1 MPRATAL
8 LGVRRYVRPRAFLSR
23 PFAAQSRTKLKTV
36 MTRYLGRI
44 VEVLNERIRRI
55 TAIAKSSF
63 ERASSTAAYLVL
75 LLLLGLAIWLS
86 PLARLQFQSYVA
98 RFVTFYRALLDRS
111 TALLDHA
118 AKDPVIATILSL
130 AEHPHFIR
138 FLNLLAVASLA
149 YLWIKDTK
157 AERAHAREVA
167 ERQSIKLTAAE
178 RIHLFAHRLASVVIL
193 LLLIFPGVVIMFAD
207 SFIVLMFSLVLAAIY
222 GAIRLVGW
230 VIAALFE

>member
-1 MPRATAL
+1 
-8 LGVRRYVRPRAFLSR
+8 
-23 PFAAQSRTKLKTV
+23 